1 MAANRATRAAEEAA
15 HAAEEA
21 AAIEHRLAE
30 EEYPALALPAP
41 GGGSANES
49 SAGSTGPPV
58 DDNGFAVDELQAAL
72 EASVRETR
80 KERPKRGYARAL
92 SGEALDGLASDSPQR
107 AEGPGG
113 GLRNLEGEYNC
124 FLNVVIQSLWHLP
137 PFSRAVQD
145 SAKGGGAW
153 RGNGRGDE
161 DPDAE
166 VAAALRDVFRAMDQ
180 SNGSVR
186 AMDQSDGSVADSGDS
201 NGAPHA
207 DIGAVQN
214 AVAPTA
220 LRKALAV
227 LTQGRGS
234 LFGENEMADASEA
247 LQAIFHS
254 VHRALRPAPG
264 TKHARPLSAAASSRS
279 GGMFLDQESGYC
291 SVVHRCFGVDVEE
304 SMTCSRCAVRSRT
317 LRYTKFLHLVPAA
330 ALNLAMAY
338 ADGVDSMES
347 AMRHIDGS
355 DAKPC
360 DVDAGGCGAMNG
372 IEHALAADGVQRKS
386 PAIFCV
392 ALAWESASA
401 TSDQVAETLANVQTT
416 LNLAEVYERAP
427 RDAGTYHL
435 RCAMCYYGEHYAAF
449 AVTDAG
455 RFDGHERWML
465 FDDHRSKEVGEW
477 EEVARVC
484 AAGRMQ
490 PCVLFYQREN
500 ATVEV

>member
-1 MAANRATRAAEEAA
+1 MAR
-15 HAAEEA
+15 
-21 AAIEHRLAE
+21 
-30 EEYPALALPAP
+30 
-41 GGGSANES
+41 
-49 SAGSTGPPV
+49 
-58 DDNGFAVDELQAAL
+58 
-72 EASVRETR
+72 
-80 KERPKRGYARAL
+80 
-92 SGEALDGLASDSPQR
+92 
-107 AEGPGG
+107 
-113 GLRNLEGEYNC
+113 
-124 FLNVVIQSLWHLP
+124 
-137 PFSRAVQD
+137 
-145 SAKGGGAW
+145 
-153 RGNGRGDE
+153 NGRGDE

-207 DIGAVQN
+207 GIGAVQN

-386 PAIFCV
+386 PAIFV
-392 ALAWESASA
+392 ALGVGVGVGHVRSGGRDFGERSDDSEPGGSVRARAARRGDVPPALRDVLLRRALRCVCGDGCPVDSTV
-401 TSDQVAETLANVQTT
+401 TSDGCCSMITGRRRLASGKRWRGCARRGACSRACCFTR
-416 LNLAEVYERAP
+416 ERT
-427 RDAGTYHL
+427 R
-435 RCAMCYYGEHYAAF
+435 RW
-449 AVTDAG
+449 
-455 RFDGHERWML
+455 RFDS
-465 FDDHRSKEVGEW
+465 FDDH
-477 EEVARVC
+477 
-484 AAGRMQ
+484 
-490 PCVLFYQREN
+490 EN
-500 ATVEV
+500 FIRRIY

>member
-1 MAANRATRAAEEAA
+1 M
-15 HAAEEA
+15 
-21 AAIEHRLAE
+21 
-30 EEYPALALPAP
+30 
-41 GGGSANES
+41 
-49 SAGSTGPPV
+49 
-58 DDNGFAVDELQAAL
+58 
-72 EASVRETR
+72 
-80 KERPKRGYARAL
+80 
-92 SGEALDGLASDSPQR
+92 
-107 AEGPGG
+107 
-113 GLRNLEGEYNC
+113 
-124 FLNVVIQSLWHLP
+124 
-137 PFSRAVQD
+137 
-145 SAKGGGAW
+145 
-153 RGNGRGDE
+153 
-161 DPDAE
+161 
-166 VAAALRDVFRAMDQ
+166 
-180 SNGSVR
+180 
-186 AMDQSDGSVADSGDS
+186 
-201 NGAPHA
+201 
-207 DIGAVQN
+207 
-214 AVAPTA
+214 
-220 LRKALAV
+220 
-227 LTQGRGS
+227 
-234 LFGENEMADASEA
+234 
-247 LQAIFHS
+247 
-254 VHRALRPAPG
+254 
-264 TKHARPLSAAASSRS
+264 
-279 GGMFLDQESGYC
+279 
-291 SVVHRCFGVDVEE
+291 VHRCFGVDVEE

-416 LNLAEVYERAP
+416 LNLAEVYERARP
-427 RDAGTYHL
+427 DAGMYHL

>member
-1 MAANRATRAAEEAA
+1 V
-15 HAAEEA
+15 
-21 AAIEHRLAE
+21 
-30 EEYPALALPAP
+30 P
-41 GGGSANES
+41 
-49 SAGSTGPPV
+49 
-58 DDNGFAVDELQAAL
+58 
-72 EASVRETR
+72 
-80 KERPKRGYARAL
+80 
-92 SGEALDGLASDSPQR
+92 
-107 AEGPGG
+107 
-113 GLRNLEGEYNC
+113 
-124 FLNVVIQSLWHLP
+124 
-137 PFSRAVQD
+137 
-145 SAKGGGAW
+145 KGGREHAW
-153 RGNGRGDE
+153 NGNGHHPGSK

-180 SNGSVR
+180 SN
-186 AMDQSDGSVADSGDS
+186 ADS
-201 NGAPHA
+201 NA
-207 DIGAVQN
+207 DVPLDTQTPN

-227 LTQGRGS
+227 LTKGRES

-247 LQAIFHS
+247 LHAIFHS
-254 VHRALRPAPG
+254 VHRALRPPPG
-264 TKHARPLSAAASSRS
+264 TKHARPLTNSPSSKS
-279 GGMFLDQESGYC
+279 GGMFLDQEAGYC

-304 SMTCSRCAVRSRT
+304 SMTCVQCAVRSRT

-330 ALNLAMAY
+330 ALNLAMSY

-372 IEHALAADGVQRKS
+372 IKHALCVDGTNRKS

-401 TSDQVAETLANVQTT
+401 TSEQVAETLANVQTT
-416 LNLAEVYERAP
+416 LNLAQIFERAP
-427 RDAGTYHL
+427 ADAGTYHL

-477 EEVARVC
+477 EEVVRSC
-484 AAGRMQ
+484 SAGRMQ